1 MNAILD
7 TPNRTSWIRVT
18 AIIGLIALAVG
29 AASASAKPVKAA
41 KAEQMMKVMIQGGG
55 AIDVSRSHLAPGP
68 ATLAVRNTHGGS
80 TVFLIARHQ
89 GGFGSLP
96 RYNGNAF
103 VPSNEIVGPIES
115 VSAHTQKLVTR
126 TLKPGGYLLVTS
138 KTKLGGDLPILA
150 GAAVAFSVR

>member
-1 MNAILD
+1 MD
-7 TPNRTSWIRVT
+7 PGHRGHRVDR
-18 AIIGLIALAVG
+18 AGCRCRIGLGEAG
-29 AASASAKPVKAA
+29 
-41 KAEQMMKVMIQGGG
+41 Q
-55 AIDVSRSHLAPGP
+55 SREGRADDEGHD
-68 ATLAVRNTHGGS
+68 
-80 TVFLIARHQ
+80 LIARHQ

-103 VPSNEIVGPIES
+103 VPSNEIVGSIES